1 MNNSIDE
8 PVPMSD
14 ADDVP
19 LTYPDG
25 SYIPVGLTLM
35 LAWSEHITIS
45 EARRRMIEAWR
56 GGQGNR
62 ESRRRNMKLNNK
74 RKMDTLGGKS

>member
-1 MNNSIDE
+1 MMTE
-8 PVPMSD
+8 MPPLFEG
-14 ADDVP
+14 DDVP

-25 SYIPVGLTLM
+25 SYIPVGLTFL
-35 LAWSEHITIS
+35 LAHQEHITTS

-62 ESRRRNMKLNNK
+62 AQRRREMR
-74 RKMDTLGGKS
+74 RKK

>member
-1 MNNSIDE
+1 MMTE
-8 PVPMSD
+8 MPPLFEG
-14 ADDVP
+14 DDVP

-25 SYIPVGLTLM
+25 SYIPVGLTFL
-35 LAWSEHITIS
+35 LATQEHITTS

-62 ESRRRNMKLNNK
+62 AQRRQ
-74 RKMDTLGGKS
+74 RKKKCRQ